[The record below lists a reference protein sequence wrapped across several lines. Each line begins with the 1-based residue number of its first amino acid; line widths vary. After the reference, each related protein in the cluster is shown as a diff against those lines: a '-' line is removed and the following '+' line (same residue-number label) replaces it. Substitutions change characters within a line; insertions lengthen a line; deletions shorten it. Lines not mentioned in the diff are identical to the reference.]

1 MSEDLGRTLIDELA
15 RALPRVLDDEALE
28 ELAARLRPHLANPV
42 STTSGGEKLLTTAEA
57 AERAH
62 VHVETV
68 RRAIRGGHLAVAARI
83 GQSPRLTTLAIDSWL
98 AETSQTDRAARTIR
112 SRRSRHSEQPHEY
125 LLAAAFKTST

>member
-1 MSEDLGRTLIDELA
+1 MSKDLGRTLIDELA

-28 ELAARLRPHLANPV
+28 ELAARLRPHLANPL
-42 STTSGGEKLLTTAEA
+42 STSSSDERLLTTLEA

-98 AETSQTDRAARTIR
+98 AETSQTDRAARKVR
-112 SRRSRHSEQPHEY
+112 SRRSRQSVQPHEY
-125 LLAAAFKTST
+125 SLAAAFKTTN

>member
-42 STTSGGEKLLTTAEA
+42 STTSSDERLLTSTEA

-68 RRAIRGGHLAVAARI
+68 RRAIRAGELAVAARI
-83 GQSPRLTTLAIDSWL
+83 GQSPRLTTLAIDNWL
-98 AETSQTDRAARTIR
+98 AQTSQPDGVARTVR
-112 SRRSRHSEQPHEY
+112 SRRSRHSAQPHEY
-125 LLAAAFKTST
+125 SLAAAFKTTT